1 MSKNKIKEPFFY
13 KIIRPLVK
21 IYTNIIIR
29 PKYYNKENIPSD
41 GKVILA
47 GTHTS
52 KLDPLLLISSTKRVI
67 HFFAKKELW
76 EFPKSIIFNNLG
88 LIKVD
93 RQNHTTDPLGEGKK
107 YLDDNKVVLIFPE
120 GTIEKV
126 EGKPLPYKVG
136 AVKLAYETNTM
147 IVPFAIRNNHKEI
160 IYGEPYKVKTNN
172 YDKELEILKQ
182 KVEDLRKC

>member
-1 MSKNKIKEPFFY
+1 MKNKIKEPIFY

-21 IYTNIIIR
+21 IYTNTFIR
-29 PKYYNKENIPSD
+29 PKYKGLNNIPLK
-41 GKVILA
+41 GKIILA

-52 KLDPLLLISSTKRVI
+52 KLDPLLIISSTKRVV

-76 EFPKSIIFNNLG
+76 EFPKSIIFNHLG

-107 YLDDNKVVLIFPE
+107 YLDDNKAVLIFPE
-120 GTIEKV
+120 GTIEK
-126 EGKPLPYKVG
+126 EKGKSLPYKVG
-136 AVKLAYETNTM
+136 VVKLAYETNTE
-147 IVPFAIRNNHKEI
+147 IVPFAIRNNNKEI
-160 IYGEPYKVKTNN
+160 IYGKPYKVITDD

-182 KVEDLRKC
+182 HVEELRNE